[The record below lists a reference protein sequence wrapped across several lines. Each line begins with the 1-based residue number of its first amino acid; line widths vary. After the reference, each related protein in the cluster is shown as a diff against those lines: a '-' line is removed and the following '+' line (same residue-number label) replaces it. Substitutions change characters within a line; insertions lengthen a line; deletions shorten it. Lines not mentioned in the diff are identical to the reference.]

1 MVAFS
6 ESARVMKVVLTVAD
20 IATIFLLWKWLRR
33 VGLNEWLVL
42 TYAWNPVSS
51 EVAHRGHIVRSARS
65 GSSPLRTGWRTADGR
80 SRPSRF
86 GCRGHQA
93 AADCARSVVHRGVRV
108 RDLALGA
115 SVLAALY
122 LPFAIGTELPVGAVP
137 NVVAHIRFNS
147 PVFRPLA
154 WIVSPGW
161 AASLAPDRDRRRGV
175 GAREAR
181 HQ

>member
-1 MVAFS
+1 MVALS

-42 TYAWNPVSS
+42 TYAWNPV
-51 EVAHRGHIVRSARS
+51 I
-65 GSSPLRTGWRTADGR
+65 PR
-80 SRPSRF
+80 SRTRTY
-86 GCRGHQA
+86 R
-93 AADCARSVVHRGVRV
+93 CARHVLDRRRCALDGAPPRALAIVAPSLAVATKLLPIVLAPLFIGRVRV

-115 SVLAALY
+115 AVLAALY

-161 AASLAPDRDRRRGV
+161 AASLALDRDRRRGV